1 MAFAIGNEVM
11 RLNPS
16 ARVLYVSANE
26 FKLQF
31 QDAVNHNRVPDFLM
45 FYQSVDVLI
54 VDDIQYFVDLKGTQD
69 SFFQILNHL
78 HQTHKHLVLTSD
90 RSPLEL
96 HGVQDRLLS
105 RFKWGLSAEITRPD
119 YQLRRDILLYRIKKD
134 GVSLSDEIINYIA
147 TYVADNVRDLEGV
160 LASLLAHSTLIE
172 SPIDLSLAQTV
183 VGRIVATHPQSY
195 DARDIM
201 TAVCQLLNVSEKVIT
216 ARTRQRTAVRARNIV
231 MYLMKKYT
239 DSSLSQIGS
248 IVNRDH
254 ATVAHSLNTMDD
266 LMSYDVV
273 LRQEVASIERTLGR

>member
-1 MAFAIGNEVM
+1 M
-11 RLNPS
+11 
-16 ARVLYVSANE
+16 
-26 FKLQF
+26 
-31 QDAVNHNRVPDFLM
+31 
-45 FYQSVDVLI
+45 
-54 VDDIQYFVDLKGTQD
+54 
-69 SFFQILNHL
+69 
-78 HQTHKHLVLTSD
+78 
-90 RSPLEL
+90 
-96 HGVQDRLLS
+96 
-105 RFKWGLSAEITRPD
+105 
-119 YQLRRDILLYRIKKD
+119 
-134 GVSLSDEIINYIA
+134 
-147 TYVADNVRDLEGV
+147 
-160 LASLLAHSTLIE
+160 IE
-172 SPIDLSLAQTV
+172 SPIDLALAQTV
-183 VGRIVATHPQSY
+183 VGRIVATHPQTY